1 MAFLAVSMLLTNIVA
16 VSANPGLEFDQNDEI
31 TYELTEATSG
41 MIYENLTGS
50 FTPDVPGTPAQEM
63 NEGDE
68 MTFELAVVTENVLV
82 HGIESYDPA
91 NNFSNTYD
99 YNASDL
105 YTAVAYAVPIPGTLW
120 YETWFAYNPFYG
132 IYYSSMLFVPWVLTN
147 DFDDHE
153 DSWDDL
159 LAWEV
164 ENSSFAGVADITADV
179 DGKTFTMTA
188 TFNASQDTA
197 VGTTDEFDGEIAYKI
212 VVEFADD
219 GHVKKQDITMRDWWF
234 ELENSSYDS
243 VHVVWE
249 EKEGLPLLYIAI
261 PVVAV
266 VVAVAVYFVLK
277 K

>member
-16 VSANPGLEFDQNDEI
+16 VSANPGLEYDQGDEI
-31 TYELTEATSG
+31 TYELTEVTSG
-41 MIYENLTGS
+41 LSYNNMTGS
-50 FTPDVPGTPAQEM
+50 LSGFENVM
-63 NEGDE
+63 NMSEGDE

-105 YTAVAYAVPIPGTLW
+105 FTAVTYAVPFPGTLW

-132 IYYSSMLFVPWVLTN
+132 IYYSGMLFVPWVLTD

-153 DSWDDL
+153 DSWDKL

-164 ENSSFAGVADITADV
+164 ENSSFAGVADITGDV
-179 DGKTFTMTA
+179 EDKTFTMTA

-197 VGTTDEFDGEIAYKI
+197 MGTTDEFDGEIAYKVI
-212 VVEFADD
+212 VEFAGD
-219 GHVKKQDITMRDWWF
+219 GHVTKQDITMRDWWL

-249 EKEGLPLLYIAI
+249 ETEGLPLLYIAI

-266 VVAVAVYFVLK
+266 AVAVVVYFVLK